1 MRFAGFF
8 CYLALAF
15 LVVALP
21 GQAQED
27 HQQAEAKRAQD
38 LVKQLDSLIT
48 KAEKER
54 TADRQLLQEL
64 RDLVRRFDSPWQ
76 KQLLYEDFSDGDFRR
91 NPTWTVSSGDFRIDE
106 RLGLTTRY
114 APATEPD
121 AKPSQRKEE
130 DLGTAILGVLQ
141 DELQKRMG
149 GREEKPP
156 APQPSRAE
164 IYTELD
170 VTNAF
175 VIDLKLVSKL
185 VSSGGQRQVEFGP
198 YQRGDRS
205 AGYRLVYRPGQ
216 TAAFELLRVSP
227 DRSAVIESVELNRSI
242 DDAKEHNIE
251 WRRGMDGTMA
261 VSVDGEEVMRTRD
274 LSFKDPF
281 DGFLIVNQGG
291 LYSFPFVKILGTE
304 G

>member
-1 MRFAGFF
+1 MRFAAFF
-8 CYLALAF
+8 CYLAVAF
-15 LVVALP
+15 LVVVLP
-21 GQAQED
+21 AGAQED
-27 HQQAEAKRAQD
+27 HHQAEAQRTQD
-38 LVKQLDSLIT
+38 LVGQLDSLIT
-48 KAEKER
+48 KAERER

-76 KQLLYEDFSDGDFRR
+76 KELLYEDFSDGDFRR

-121 AKPSQRKEE
+121 AKASPRKEG

-149 GREEKPP
+149 GREEEPP
-156 APQPSRAE
+156 APQPTRAE

-170 VTNAF
+170 VSNAF
-175 VIDLKLVSKL
+175 VIDLKLISR
-185 VSSGGQRQVEFGP
+185 GGQGQVEFGP
-198 YQRGDRS
+198 YQQADRS

-216 TAAFELLRVSP
+216 TATFELLRVSP

-261 VSVDGEEVMRTRD
+261 VSVDGDEVLRTQD